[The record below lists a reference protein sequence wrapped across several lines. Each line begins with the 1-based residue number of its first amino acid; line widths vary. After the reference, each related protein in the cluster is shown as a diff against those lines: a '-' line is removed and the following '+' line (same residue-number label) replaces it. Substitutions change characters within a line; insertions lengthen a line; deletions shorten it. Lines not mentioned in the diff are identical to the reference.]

1 MASPQKGSAL
11 AGNGFRST
19 AKGFT
24 LIEVMAVLIIS
35 ATVAIIG
42 IRHLQQPGDLVHD
55 RSCQLSR
62 ELLQHHVETYID
74 DTGSAPSSNMREIAT
89 DVYAGRTLPTCPVT
103 DRAFQLGRN
112 GQVRCSDH
120 PQ

>member
-1 MASPQKGSAL
+1 MASPQK
-11 AGNGFRST
+11 GFRST

-42 IRHLQQPGDLVHD
+42 IRHLQKPGEQAHD

-62 ELLQHHVETYID
+62 ELLQHHVEAYID
-74 DTGSAPSSNMREIAT
+74 DMGSAPSSSMREIAT

-103 DRAFQLGRN
+103 GRAFQLGRN
-112 GQVRCSDH
+112 GRVSCSDH
-120 PQ
+120 AE